1 MAYFVS
7 LTSTIDNQTI
17 LVNLEKVVSI
27 QRITSTETWL
37 VVDSDLQIAVRETRE
52 QIERLFDSTMR
63 GPSLPGAAKSADAA

>member
-7 LTSTIDNQTI
+7 LTSTIDNQPI
-17 LVNLEKVVSI
+17 LVNVEKVVSV

-37 VVDSDLQIAVRETRE
+37 IIDADFQIAVRETRE

-63 GPSLPGAAKSADAA
+63 GPGLPGSEQSADAA